1 MDVTLTQLR
10 YFTEAAARLSM
21 TAASVRLNVAQSAV
35 STAVAQ
41 LERAVGAQF
50 FIRQRSKGL
59 VLTPAGEMFL
69 KDAQALLVQLE
80 DALDRAREEQVTLE
94 GNVRL
99 VCFAT
104 LAPFLLPGLLSRL
117 SQMHS
122 GLNIEVTEAD
132 AAGCASALMSGQAE
146 LAICYDYGLPEG
158 VRTSQVDTT
167 RPYVALPSG
176 HPLAT
181 RDSVD
186 LQLLAEEPFV
196 LLDLPHTRELMLG
209 ILAGAGLDPVVHFRS
224 GSFETV
230 RTFVANGHGFSIL
243 HQRPRHDLA
252 YDGGR
257 VAAVPIDGPVPELRT
272 VVAHLGTQRTTA
284 RMKAVIQALRGQIQ
298 SQGTA
303 ADMGRII

>member
-21 TAASVRLNVAQSAV
+21 TAAAARLNVAQSAV

-59 VLTPAGEMFL
+59 VLTPAGELFV
-69 KDAQALLVQLE
+69 KDAQELLAQLE
-80 DALDRAREEQVTLE
+80 EALDRAREEQVALE
-94 GNVRL
+94 GSVRL
-99 VCFAT
+99 VCFTT
-104 LAPFLLPGLLSRL
+104 LAPFLLPGLLARL
-117 SQMHS
+117 SLMHP
-122 GLNIEVTEAD
+122 GLNVEVTEAD
-132 AAGCASALMSGQAE
+132 AAGCASALMTGQAE

-167 RPYVALPSG
+167 RPYVALPEA
-176 HPLAT
+176 HRLAT
-181 RDSVD
+181 RSSID
-186 LQLLAEEPFV
+186 LQELAEEPFI
-196 LLDLPHTRELMLG
+196 LLDLPQTRELMLG
-209 ILAGAGLDPVVHFRS
+209 ILAGAGLEPTVRFRS

-243 HQRPRHDLA
+243 HQRPRHNLS

-257 VAAVPIDGPVPELRT
+257 VVTVPIDGPVPEVRT
-272 VVAHLGTQRTTA
+272 VVARLGTQRTTA
-284 RMKAVIQALRGQIQ
+284 RMKAVIQALREQIKEAN
-298 SQGTA
+298 STPL
-303 ADMGRII
+303 II